1 MRWHGLKNSARA
13 INSVV
18 QTTGE
23 FANANLEQTTNNK
36 QKGDIMSTIITSATA
51 QVLAERKF
59 EQLIASEEQ
68 SRSQEISNGWV
79 FCPDNN
85 AHCVACNRG
94 NA

>member
-1 MRWHGLKNSARA
+1 
-13 INSVV
+13 
-18 QTTGE
+18 
-23 FANANLEQTTNNK
+23 
-36 QKGDIMSTIITSATA
+36 MSTIITSATA
-51 QVLAERKF
+51 QILAERKF

-68 SRSQEISNGWV
+68 SRSQELNNGWV